1 LSIDFTPTSDDSSE
15 NEAKAWELE
24 TDNNI
29 DFASCVGSL
38 IYLGM
43 TRADISYAVNK
54 LAKYMLL
61 QQHPGCTTDKN
72 ADCTEDISNEHLF
85 SGFWAQYR
93 VLYYNLHGWCC

>member
-43 TRADISYAVNK
+43 TRADISYA
-54 LAKYMLL
+54 L
-61 QQHPGCTTDKN
+61 CT
-72 ADCTEDISNEHLF
+72 S
-85 SGFWAQYR
+85 
-93 VLYYNLHGWCC
+93 